1 MKLRTSLCNPT
12 ALKKDIT
19 RFAPVW
25 VLYTVGLFMI
35 LTVVLMEETE
45 YYRASNLADTLSLMA
60 SINLCYGLLNAQLLF
75 GDLFSARHCNALHAS
90 PLRRECWFV
99 THLIAGLLFA
109 LVPNTLMTLVAL
121 PMLGAG
127 RIVAAWWL
135 LAVMMQY
142 LFFFGVAVFAALC
155 VGNRFAMLL
164 IYGIVNFF
172 SLIVY
177 WFYYSIYEPL
187 LHGIFM
193 EATPF
198 TLFCPVW
205 TMTEQYN
212 MILVEKLPSE
222 TYWTATIRSI
232 SLGEGW
238 GYLGICAA
246 VGAVLL
252 GIALLFYRRRK
263 LESAG
268 DFMAVR
274 ALEPVFLVL
283 YTMCMAAFF
292 QMFTELFGGD
302 ENIFLA
308 LGLII
313 GFFTGRMLLMRTTRV
328 FQPRAFLGFA
338 ILAVVFVATMVV
350 TWLDPIG
357 VTRYIPELSEI
368 KSIKMSSYYTPSNTD
383 APVLTEEADI
393 ETVLQ
398 IHQMVLDGQIHNSQL
413 VEDNDYYEHL
423 SLYYVLDN
431 GLTVSRKYDVSVYS
445 PAGQAAEEFYTRP
458 EYVLGSDDVDAL
470 MDRLTYV
477 YYNDDQKDIH
487 GQVNHLDPEMDVMVR
502 GLLEAII
509 ADCEEGT
516 MAQSYGYHDGEGQ
529 EGWLEFSFRYDDD
542 THSYCQVTVFEC
554 NRHTIAY
561 MQAHDFTVGQYG

>member
-25 VLYTVGLFMI
+25 VLYTVSLFMI
-35 LTVVLMEETE
+35 LTVVLLEQSE
-45 YYRASNLADTLSLMA
+45 YYRSSNLADTLSIMA
-60 SINLCYGLLNAQLLF
+60 SINLCYGLLNGQLLF
-75 GDLFSARHCNALHAS
+75 GDLFSARHCNALHAM

-109 LVPNTLMTLVAL
+109 LVPNALMAAVTL

-135 LAVMMQY
+135 LAVMGQY

-164 IYGIVNFF
+164 VYGIINFF

-177 WFYYSIYEPL
+177 WFYYAIYEPL
-187 LHGIFM
+187 LYGIYM
-193 EATPF
+193 DEAPF

-212 MILVEKLPSE
+212 MIVVEKLPSE
-222 TYWTATIRSI
+222 TYWDAAVKSV

-238 GYLGICAA
+238 GYLAICAA
-246 VGAVLL
+246 IGAVLL
-252 GIALLFYRRRK
+252 GVALLLYRRRK

-283 YTMCMAAFF
+283 YTLCMAAFF

-302 ENIFLA
+302 ANVFLA
-308 LGLII
+308 MGLVI

-328 FQPRAFLGFA
+328 FQPRAFLWFA
-338 ILAVVFVATMVV
+338 VLAVVFVASMVL
-350 TWLDPIG
+350 TWLDPVG
-357 VTRYIPELSEI
+357 VTRYIPDPSRI
-368 KSIKMSSYYTPSNTD
+368 QSVKMSNYYRPSYDSAQTVT
-383 APVLTEEADI
+383 AEEDI
-393 ETVLQ
+393 ETVVKL
-398 IHQMVLDGQIHNSQL
+398 HQMVLDGQIHSQL
-413 VEDNDYYEHL
+413 EEDMDYHEYL
-423 SLYYVLDN
+423 SLHYVLDN
-431 GLTVSRKYDVSVYS
+431 GVTVSRRYDMAVSS
-445 PAGQAAEEFYTRP
+445 PVGQLAKEFYTRP
-458 EYVLGSDDVDAL
+458 EFVLGSSDVDFL
-470 MDRLTYV
+470 MERMTYA
-477 YYNDDQKDIH
+477 YYSDQRTEVN
-487 GQVNHLDPEMDVMVR
+487 GQINYMDPEMNAQLR

-516 MAQSYGYHDGEGQ
+516 MAQGYGYHLDEEQ
-529 EGWLEFSFRYDDD
+529 VGWLEFSFEYDDWNR
-542 THSYCQVTVFEC
+542 SYFQVTVYQC
-554 NRHTIAY
+554 NRHTAAY
-561 MQAHDFTVGQYG
+561 MQEHDFVVGQYG